1 MVLNQEPETIMAL
14 QASPVILGIDVSKD
28 GLDVCQYGSDRVERI
43 DNHAKAIQALLKRY
57 SLAALAVEA
66 TNTYHEKLV
75 DLAHRQGVTVYLI
88 SGYQLKCYSESLGQ
102 RMRTDTVDARLL
114 ARLLDRE
121 IDQLRPYEPRSRQQI
136 QLRRLLKRRALLV
149 KQRLQLS
156 QSLAGMGL
164 DASLKSLQRRY
175 REILILIDKRL
186 TSLAKTLGW
195 PADLA
200 RLRSI
205 PGIGPLTALA
215 LLEAWRS
222 GSFTHRDPYIAYL
235 GLDVKTKDSGKH
247 RGRRRLT
254 KQGNPEVR
262 RLLFN
267 AAMAATKNG
276 QHFAPTYHALQSRGL
291 SKIQALVIICR
302 KLARL
307 AFALLKNQSSFNPEA
322 CPAT

>member
-1 MVLNQEPETIMAL
+1 MAL

-28 GLDVCQYGSDRVERI
+28 WLDVCQHGSDRVERI
-43 DNHAKAIQALLKRY
+43 ENNSRAIKALLKRY
-57 SLAALAVEA
+57 GLAALAVEA

-75 DLAHRQGVTVYLI
+75 DLAHRQGLTVYLI
-88 SGYQLKCYSESLGQ
+88 SGYQLKRYGESLGQ
-102 RMRTDTVDARLL
+102 RMRTDAVDAKLL

-121 IDQLRPYEPRSRQQI
+121 IDQLRPYEPRSPHQQT

-149 KQRLQLS
+149 KQQLQLS
-156 QSLAGMGL
+156 QSLTGMGL

-175 REILILIDKRL
+175 REILLLIDKRL
-186 TSLAKTLGW
+186 ARLANELGW
-195 PADLA
+195 RAELA

-235 GLDVKTKDSGKH
+235 GLDVKTKDSGRH

-267 AAMAATKNG
+267 AAMAATKRG
-276 QHFAPTYHALQSRGL
+276 QHFAQTYQDLQSRGF
-291 SKIQALVIICR
+291 SKIQALVIVCR

-307 AFALLKNQSSFNPEA
+307 AFVLLKNQSSFNPEA

>member
-1 MVLNQEPETIMAL
+1 MAL

-28 GLDVCQYGSDRVERI
+28 WLDVCQHGSDRVERI
-43 DNHAKAIQALLKRY
+43 GNNSRAIKALLKRY
-57 SLAALAVEA
+57 SFAAVAVEA

-75 DLAHRQGVTVYLI
+75 ELAHRQGVTVYLI
-88 SGYQLKCYSESLGQ
+88 SGYQLKRYGESLGQ
-102 RMRTDTVDARLL
+102 RMRTDAVDAKLL
-114 ARLLDRE
+114 ARMLDRE
-121 IDQLRPYEPRSRQQI
+121 IDQLRPYEPRSPQQT

-149 KQRLQLS
+149 KQQLQLS
-156 QSLAGMGL
+156 QSLTGMGL

-175 REILILIDKRL
+175 REILLLIDKRL
-186 TSLAKTLGW
+186 ARLANELGW
-195 PADLA
+195 RAELA

-215 LLEAWRS
+215 LLEAWHS
-222 GSFTHRDPYIAYL
+222 GSFTHRDPYIAFL
-235 GLDVKTKDSGKH
+235 GLDVKTKDSGRH

-267 AAMAATKNG
+267 AAMAATKSG
-276 QHFAPTYHALQSRGL
+276 QHFAQTYQDLQSRGF
-291 SKIQALVIICR
+291 SKIQALVIVCR

-307 AFALLKNQSSFNPEA
+307 AFVLLKNQSSFNPEA

>member
-1 MVLNQEPETIMAL
+1 MAL
-14 QASPVILGIDVSKD
+14 QASPVILGIDVSQD
-28 GLDVCQYGSDRVERI
+28 WLDVCLYGSDQVERI
-43 DNHAKAIQALLKRY
+43 KNDPRAIKAWLKRY

-66 TNTYHEKLV
+66 TNTYHETLV
-75 DLAHRQGVTVYLI
+75 ELAYRQGFKVYLI
-88 SGYQLKCYSESLGQ
+88 SGYQLKHYGESLGQ
-102 RMRTDTVDARLL
+102 RMRTDVLDARLL
-114 ARLLDRE
+114 ARMLDRE
-121 IDQLRPYEPRSRQQI
+121 IDRLRPYEPRSPQQT

-149 KQRLQLS
+149 RQQLQLS

-175 REILILIDKRL
+175 REVLVLIDKRL
-186 TSLAKTLGW
+186 TSLANELGW
-195 PADLA
+195 RADLA

-222 GSFTHRDPYIAYL
+222 GSFTHRDPYIAFL

-247 RGRRRLT
+247 KGRRKLT

-267 AAMAATKNG
+267 AAMAATRSDR
-276 QHFAPTYHALQSRGL
+276 HFAATYQALQSRGFT
-291 SKIQALVIICR
+291 KIQALVIICR

-307 AFALLKNQSSFNPEA
+307 AFVLLKNQSSFNPEA
-322 CPAT
+322 CQAT

>member
-1 MVLNQEPETIMAL
+1 MAL
-14 QASPVILGIDVSKD
+14 QASPVILGIDVSQD
-28 GLDVCQYGSDRVERI
+28 WLDVCQYGSDRVERV
-43 DNHAKAIQALLKRY
+43 DNTPKAIRALLRRY
-57 SLAALAVEA
+57 GLAALAVEA

-75 DLAHRQGVTVYLI
+75 ELAYRQGFKVYLI
-88 SGYQLKCYSESLGQ
+88 SGYQLKHYGESLGQ
-102 RMRTDTVDARLL
+102 RMRTDAVDARLL
-114 ARLLDRE
+114 ARMLDRE
-121 IDQLRPYEPRSRQQI
+121 IDRLRPYQPRSPQQT

-149 KQRLQLS
+149 KQQLQLS

-175 REILILIDKRL
+175 REVLVLIDKRL
-186 TSLAKTLGW
+186 TSLANELGW
-195 PADLA
+195 RTDLA

-222 GSFTHRDPYIAYL
+222 GSFTHRDPYIAFL

-247 RGRRRLT
+247 KGRRKLT
-254 KQGNPEVR
+254 KQGNPEAR

-267 AAMAATKNG
+267 AAMAATRQG
-276 QHFAPTYHALQSRGL
+276 RHFAPTYQALQSRGFT
-291 SKIQALVIICR
+291 KIQALVIICR

-307 AFALLKNQSSFNPEA
+307 AFVLLKKQSSFNPEA
-322 CPAT
+322 CLAT